1 MFSLDESISAESDF
15 ESTDISSAGSVL
27 EAEPSLADPSS
38 QSLLQSL
45 SQSPA
50 QLAVASVAEASEPD
64 AAGAFHQGRA
74 GVGAGFVQPIRHKQ
88 NASAKLINV
97 LFISFSTARPRG
109 NKVQLV
115 LRSNIDRIRSI
126 INPNLDGAGL
136 VISMVFLS

>member
-38 QSLLQSL
+38 QSLQSL

-64 AAGAFHQGRA
+64 AAGAFHQGGA
-74 GVGAGFVQPIRHKQ
+74 GVGVGFVQPIRHKQ

-97 LFISFSTARPRG
+97 LFISFSTARPRKSLESG
-109 NKVQLV
+109 QLTH
-115 LRSNIDRIRSI
+115 
-126 INPNLDGAGL
+126 
-136 VISMVFLS
+136 